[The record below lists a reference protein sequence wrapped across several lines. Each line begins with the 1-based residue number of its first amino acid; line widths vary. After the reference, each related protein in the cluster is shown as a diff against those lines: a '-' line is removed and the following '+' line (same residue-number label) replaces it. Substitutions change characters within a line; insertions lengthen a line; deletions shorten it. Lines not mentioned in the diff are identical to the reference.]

1 MMDVVGLAVGLY
13 VGDVVGDTV
22 GEVVG
27 LVVGRLFKI
36 LDGVMNFQRIT
47 TEKKTRTIFQR
58 QARGDRTSSELVGIA
73 YPDPKTPNHHIQSPY
88 PSRWACVASWR
99 KTRF

>member
-1 MMDVVGLAVGLY
+1 MVGLAVGLY

-47 TEKKTRTIFQR
+47 TEKK
-58 QARGDRTSSELVGIA
+58 
-73 YPDPKTPNHHIQSPY
+73 
-88 PSRWACVASWR
+88 R
-99 KTRF
+99 KR